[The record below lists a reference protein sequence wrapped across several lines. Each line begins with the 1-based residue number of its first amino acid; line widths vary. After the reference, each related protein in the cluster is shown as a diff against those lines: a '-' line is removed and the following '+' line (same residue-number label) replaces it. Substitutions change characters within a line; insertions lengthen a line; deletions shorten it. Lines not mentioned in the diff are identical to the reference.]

1 MNKLSLAIATGLL
14 VVAGT
19 AQARDNIEI
28 VGSSTVFPFSTVVA
42 ENYAKKTGNPAPKV
56 ESTGSGGGMKMFCEG
71 VGVNTPDITNA
82 SRRIKQVN
90 WTPATRMVSVRSK

>member
-1 MNKLSLAIATGLL
+1 MAIATGLL

-42 ENYAKKTGNPAPKV
+42 ENYAKKTG
-56 ESTGSGGGMKMFCEG
+56 
-71 VGVNTPDITNA
+71 
-82 SRRIKQVN
+82 
-90 WTPATRMVSVRSK
+90 